1 MTVELPHNFLV
12 NINALAK
19 YVSGHPA
26 SGVTRK
32 LENLY
37 SIKFK
42 GFGAFLERSSTGV
55 RLISKCET
63 VVININSEHIH
74 DIIRMPQIKRKSP
87 LSKTPKQNDKGEIIN
102 QSF

>member
-1 MTVELPHNFLV
+1 MAVELPRNFLV

-19 YVSGHPA
+19 YVSGHPS

-37 SIKFK
+37 DIKFK
-42 GFGAFLERSSTGV
+42 GFGAFLEKSSTGV

-63 VVININSEHIH
+63 IVININPEHIH
-74 DIIRMPQIKRKSP
+74 NIIRVAQVK
-87 LSKTPKQNDKGEIIN
+87 
-102 QSF
+102 